1 MTRPLLFLVLP
12 AIALAG
18 PPTSATDSD
27 QDVSN
32 ASYPTADQ
40 ARQNT
45 AKPGPSAPAASATRT
60 EQDVTGQAFP
70 AKQPG
75 QTPTPTPTPA
85 TAPTAP
91 ATPPP
96 PAAAPTPAPIPA
108 APVTAKQLLG
118 PRSFTLHYD
127 FKQESLDSV
136 ITLLIKDFHYPIV
149 LNADPATPITGVY
162 SASSLEGVLRLVCA
176 DANLR
181 YERRQGQIYVT
192 SASKQHLSRI
202 SLADLQ
208 HLSVTPEASEIV
220 NRSRSLVATGV
231 AEISPE
237 IAAKRVPPNISSQ
250 NATPESTPTKPS
262 PNLLSKLFGTSDNF
276 KQIAERRAKLLSERT
291 VLLASQP

>member
-18 PPTSATDSD
+18 PSTPATDND

-32 ASYPTADQ
+32 ASYPTVDQ

-45 AKPGPSAPAASATRT
+45 AKPSPSAPAAPATRT

-85 TAPTAP
+85 TAPTAL

-208 HLSVTPEASEIV
+208 QLRVTPEASEIE
-220 NRSRSLVATGV
+220 SLQVAGGPGV

-276 KQIAERRAKLLSERT
+276 KQIAERRAKLLSERI

>member
-18 PPTSATDSD
+18 PPTPVTDND

-32 ASYPTADQ
+32 ASYPTVDQ

-45 AKPGPSAPAASATRT
+45 AKPGPSVPAAPATRT

-118 PRSFTLHYD
+118 PRTFTLHYD

-192 SASKQHLSRI
+192 STSKQHLSRI

-208 HLSVTPEASEIV
+208 HLSVTPEASE
-220 NRSRSLVATGV
+220 SESLQIAGGQAV

-237 IAAKRVPPNISSQ
+237 MATKRVPPNISSQ

-262 PNLLSKLFGTSDNF
+262 GNLLSKLFGTSDNF

>member
-1 MTRPLLFLVLP
+1 MTRPLLFLVFP

-18 PPTSATDSD
+18 PSTPATDND

-32 ASYPTADQ
+32 ASYPTVDQ

-45 AKPGPSAPAASATRT
+45 AKPSPSVPAAPATRT

-75 QTPTPTPTPA
+75 QTPMLTPTPA
-85 TAPTAP
+85 MPPPAP

-162 SASSLEGVLRLVCA
+162 SASSLEGVLRLVCT

-181 YERRQGQIYVT
+181 FERRQGQIYVT
-192 SASKQHLSRI
+192 SVSNQPLPRVSFAELQRLSTAPDPSESE
-202 SLADLQ
+202 SLQVAGGNGIAETPSDL
-208 HLSVTPEASEIV
+208 T
-220 NRSRSLVATGV
+220 
-231 AEISPE
+231 
-237 IAAKRVPPNISSQ
+237 AKRVPPNISSQ
-250 NATPESTPTKPS
+250 NATPEPTLTKPGS
-262 PNLLSKLFGTSDNF
+262 NVLSKLFGTSDSF
-276 KQIAERRAKLLSERT
+276 KQIAKRRAKLLSERT

>member
-1 MTRPLLFLVLP
+1 MIRPLLFLVLP

-18 PPTSATDSD
+18 PPTSATDND

-45 AKPGPSAPAASATRT
+45 AKPSPSAPAAPATRT

-75 QTPTPTPTPA
+75 QTPTPIPTPA

-127 FKQESLDSV
+127 FKHESLDSV

-162 SASSLEGVLRLVCA
+162 SASSLEGVLRLVCT

-181 YERRQGQIYVT
+181 FERRQGQIYVT
-192 SASKQHLSRI
+192 SVSNQHLPRI
-202 SLADLQ
+202 SFAELQ
-208 HLSVTPEASEIV
+208 RLTVTPDPSEAE
-220 NRSRSLVATGV
+220 SLQVAGGNG
-231 AEISPE
+231 
-237 IAAKRVPPNISSQ
+237 IADTPSDLIAKRVPPNISSQ
-250 NATPESTPTKPS
+250 NATPGPTLAKPGS
-262 PNLLSKLFGTSDNF
+262 NVLSKLFGTSDSF

>member
-1 MTRPLLFLVLP
+1 MTRPLIFLVLP

-18 PPTSATDSD
+18 PPTPATDND

-32 ASYPTADQ
+32 ASYPTVDQ
-40 ARQNT
+40 VRQNT
-45 AKPGPSAPAASATRT
+45 AKPGPSAPAASPTRT

-75 QTPTPTPTPA
+75 QTPMSTPTPA
-85 TAPTAP
+85 TAPTVP

-96 PAAAPTPAPIPA
+96 PAAQPTPAPIPA

-208 HLSVTPEASEIV
+208 HLSVTPEASE
-220 NRSRSLVATGV
+220 SESLQIAGGQAV

-237 IAAKRVPPNISSQ
+237 MATKRVPPNISSQ

-262 PNLLSKLFGTSDNF
+262 GNLLSKLFGTSDNF